1 VLKGLLL
8 DFYGTVVEEDDD
20 VVASICRRAAA
31 GTSGNVTPAQVGDAW
46 WQAFQAQMADSSFRS
61 QREIAV
67 ESLAAALTQTGCAA
81 DPVALCEEQFR
92 FWRTAPL
99 RAGTR
104 TFLATVDL
112 PVCVVSNIDRAD
124 LEAVLRHH
132 KLSFTAVVT
141 SEDVRAYKP
150 ASEMF
155 RQGLAALGL
164 RAHDVLHVGDSLN
177 ADVAGARAAGIDA
190 VWVNRRGHPVPD
202 TVRPT
207 NVVGS
212 LADLVMQL
220 RDYY

>member
-20 VVASICRRAAA
+20 VVASICGRAAA
-31 GTSGNVTPAQVGDAW
+31 STSGRVTPVQVGNAW
-46 WQAFQAQMADSSFRS
+46 WQEFRAQMAGTSFRS

-67 ESLAAALTQTGCAA
+67 ESLAAALAQTGCAA

-92 FWRTAPL
+92 FWRTAPP

-104 TFLATVDL
+104 TFLSTVDL

-124 LEAVLRHH
+124 LEAVLSYRE
-132 KLSFTAVVT
+132 LSFTAVVT

-150 ASEMF
+150 ASQVF

-164 RAHDVLHVGDSLN
+164 RAHDVLHVGDSLS
-177 ADVAGARAAGIDA
+177 ADVAGARAAGIGA
-190 VWVNRRGHPVPD
+190 VWVNRRGHLVPD

-212 LADLVMQL
+212 LADLAVWL
-220 RDYY
+220 RGQ